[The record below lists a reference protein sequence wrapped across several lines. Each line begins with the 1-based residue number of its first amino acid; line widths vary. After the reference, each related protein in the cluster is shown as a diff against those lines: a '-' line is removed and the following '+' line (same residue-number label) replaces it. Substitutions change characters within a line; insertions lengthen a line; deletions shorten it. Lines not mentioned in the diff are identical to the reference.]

1 MTRSRLGKRFF
12 LILQDINMLKLVI
25 VINFRNKE
33 NPEIF
38 SFVFWDDKF
47 SFICGETLVY
57 YMIYHEEYFLLS
69 NQRRLG

>member
-1 MTRSRLGKRFF
+1 MTRFRLGKRFF
-12 LILQDINMLKLVI
+12 LILQDMLKLVI

-47 SFICGETLVY
+47 SFICGETSVY

-69 NQRRLG
+69 KQRRLG